1 MSGRGGAPVK
11 PTRPRTLIAIAA
23 VCGLAAWLAVRATF
37 SGLPTLPWTAVPA
50 LLLLAIGE
58 TLIGRNLRARIHGRG
73 SGKPIAPMA
82 VAQVVALA
90 KASSA
95 AAAAFGGLAAGF
107 LIYVIGSLDKTVPR
121 NDALAAGGTLAA
133 AVVLVAAALYLEYCC
148 RAPRPPQERDDLP
161 SADSRPG
168 PP

>member
-1 MSGRGGAPVK
+1 VK
-11 PTRPRTLIAIAA
+11 PTRPRALIAIAA
-23 VCGLAAWLAVRATF
+23 VCGVAAWLAVRATF
-37 SGLPTLPWTAVPA
+37 AGLPTLPWTAVPA

-58 TLIGRNLRARIHGRG
+58 AGIGRNLRARIHGRG

-107 LIYVIGSLDKTVPR
+107 LIYVIGSLAKTVPR

-133 AVVLVAAALYLEYCC
+133 AVILVAAALYLEYCC
-148 RAPRPPQERDDLP
+148 RAPRPPEERDDLP

>member
-1 MSGRGGAPVK
+1 VK
-11 PTRPRTLIAIAA
+11 PTRPRALIAIAV
-23 VCGLAAWLAVRATF
+23 VCGAAAWLAVRATF
-37 SGLPTLPWTAVPA
+37 AGLPTLPWTAVPA

-58 TLIGRNLRARIHGRG
+58 AGIGRNLRARIHGRG
-73 SGKPIAPMA
+73 RGKPIAPMA

-107 LIYVIGSLDKTVPR
+107 LIYVIGSLAKTVPR
-121 NDALAAGGTLAA
+121 KDALAAGGTLAA
-133 AVVLVAAALYLEYCC
+133 AVILVAAALYLEYCC
-148 RAPRPPQERDDLP
+148 RAPRPPEERDDLP

-168 PP
+168 PQ